1 MGIGAEEEDGGEG
14 VEEEVIQDIVNVRDG
29 SPATVRDGEMSLIKR
44 VYQRDMADDDQTTK
58 DLPDV
63 EAMCK
68 EIMDPSDEQLMKM
81 EMEEQQK
88 IEQMDNFEE
97 YCVETTQREMIKHEK
112 EMARSTCQR
121 TMEKDDEDATEA
133 PAFEIPTISIKWVT
147 PSLFDALGITL
158 PPEIL
163 ELGKENREIG
173 DEEVDEVSRKSPR
186 SDVNLELLSKL
197 NDNIVLVDKI
207 KFDDEKD
214 EATDQVKVEELF
226 TLLGVQ
232 EHGTVEK
239 IFRIESR
246 RGTRLLVQVDSSNFR
261 DEIIKSYRSGTVRE
275 TLPAKLRKPKV
286 KDMKHIISL
295 VMKESN
301 SL

>member
-1 MGIGAEEEDGGEG
+1 MFGEEEETGEG
-14 VEEEVIQDIVNVRDG
+14 VEEAEVAQDIVNVRD
-29 SPATVRDGEMSLIKR
+29 SARSSATVRDAEMKLITR
-44 VYQRDMADDDQTTK
+44 VYQRDMDNGQTTK

-63 EAMCK
+63 ENMCK
-68 EIMDPSDEQLMKM
+68 ELTKLSDEQLMKM

-88 IEQMDNFEE
+88 MDKMDNFEE
-97 YCVETTQREMIKHEK
+97 YCGETTNREMIKHEK
-112 EMARSTCQR
+112 EQARETCQR
-121 TMEKDDEDATEA
+121 TMADDEDTTDA
-133 PAFEIPTISIKWVT
+133 PPFELPTISIQWVT

-158 PPEIL
+158 PPLPEL

-173 DEEVDEVSRKSPR
+173 DEEIDEASRKSPR

-207 KFDDEKD
+207 KFEDEKD
-214 EATDQVKVEELF
+214 DATDQVKVEELF

-232 EHGTVEK
+232 EQGTVEK